1 MARGRFRNALG
12 LMGTVALVAV
22 FAIPA
27 GGAAPGSASP
37 PRELVED
44 FAANAQISRA
54 RIPTLDSGTV
64 PAATLGR
71 TTVTEIQRT
80 GPSADRFDIV
90 FLGDGYTVQE
100 QDEFLAQAQARWAEL
115 ATISP
120 YSRYQN
126 FFNVWAVNVV
136 SEESGVDNDPT
147 LGIERDTALDAY
159 YFCGGIDRLICV
171 DTAKAGKY
179 AKRAPGVDHMLVV
192 INSDTY
198 GGAGYWDRKLVTF
211 SGTNIWSAEIV
222 AHELGHSIGQ
232 LHDEYDYGD
241 GTVYSGGEPS
251 QVNVSTLT
259 ANQQVAMQRK
269 WWRWMGEPSITGYE
283 SISTWEGAVYA
294 QFGIYR
300 PSWGSI
306 MRFINWPFDQVQREA
321 MTGKFYELSNVLG
334 TNRDSP
340 LSSTA
345 TLDLGLPALVGS
357 SWTTRWT
364 VDGAPIPQW
373 DDKTVVELSELALA
387 GRAGLA
393 VRVSEG
399 TSWVRDPAVRAHL
412 SGDRAWMIVPSKG

>member
-1 MARGRFRNALG
+1 MAQGRSRSALAV
-12 LMGTVALVAV
+12 MGAAALLAV
-22 FAIPA
+22 LAIPA
-27 GGAAPGSASP
+27 GGASAGLWSP
-37 PRELVED
+37 PREPVED
-44 FAANAQISRA
+44 FAPDGQISRA
-54 RIPTLDSGTV
+54 MVPTLDSGTV
-64 PAATLGR
+64 PAAKLGR

-80 GPSADRFDIV
+80 GPSANRLDIV
-90 FLGDGYTVQE
+90 FLGDGYTAQE
-100 QDEFLAQAQARWAEL
+100 QGEFLAQAKARWAEL
-115 ATISP
+115 VTISP

-136 SEESGVDNDPT
+136 SKDSGVDNDPT
-147 LGIERDTALDAY
+147 LGIERDTALDSY

-171 DTAKAGKY
+171 DTAKAR
-179 AKRAPGVDHMLVV
+179 AFATRAPEVDLMLVV

-259 ANQQVAMQRK
+259 ADQQVAMQKK
-269 WWRWMGEPSITGYE
+269 WWRWMGEPSITGYQ

-300 PSWGSI
+300 PSWGSL

-321 MTGKFYELSNVLG
+321 MTGKFFELSKVLE
-334 TNRDSP
+334 TNSDST
-340 LSSTA
+340 LSPTA
-345 TLDLGLPALVGS
+345 TLDLGLPALVGA

-373 DDKTVVELSELALA
+373 NDKTVVELPELAI
-387 GRAGLA
+387 GVPSRLA
-393 VRVSEG
+393 VQVG
-399 TSWVRDPAVRAHL
+399 QQTSWVRDPAVLAHL
-412 SGDRAWMIVPSKG
+412 TSNRAWTIVPSDG

>member
-1 MARGRFRNALG
+1 MKRLIASLAAAALLVVLVIPTG
-12 LMGTVALVAV
+12 GVA
-22 FAIPA
+22 A
-27 GGAAPGSASP
+27 GPGAP

-44 FAANAQISRA
+44 FAANGQISRA
-54 RIPTLDSGTV
+54 MIPTLDSGTV
-64 PAATLGR
+64 SAATLGR

-80 GPSADRFDIV
+80 GLSVNRFDIV
-90 FLGDGYTVQE
+90 FLGDGYTAEE
-100 QDEFLAQAQARWAEL
+100 QDEFLAHARARWAEL

-147 LGIERDTALDAY
+147 LGIERDTALDSY
-159 YFCGGIDRLICV
+159 YFCDGIDRLICV

-179 AKRAPGVDHMLVV
+179 AKRAPEVDHTLVV

-211 SGTNIWSAEIV
+211 SATNIWSAEIV

-232 LHDEYDYGD
+232 LHDEYDYAD

-259 ANQQVAMQRK
+259 ADLQVAMQKK

-321 MTGKFYELSNVLG
+321 MTGKFFELSNVLG

-345 TLDLGLPALVGS
+345 TLDLGLPALVGA

-364 VDGAPIPQW
+364 LDGAPIPQW
-373 DDKTVVELSELALA
+373 DDKTVVELFELAIA
-387 GRAGLA
+387 RPARLA
-393 VRVSEG
+393 VQVSEE
-399 TSWVRDPAVRAHL
+399 TSWVRDPAVRVHL
-412 SGDRAWMIVPSKG
+412 TGDRAWSIVPSEG

>member
-1 MARGRFRNALG
+1 MARERFRKALG
-12 LMGTVALVAV
+12 LLGTVLVAV
-22 FAIPA
+22 LAIPA
-27 GGAAPGSASP
+27 GGAATGSASP
-37 PRELVED
+37 PREWVED
-44 FAANAQISRA
+44 FAANGRISRA
-54 RIPTLDSGTV
+54 TIPTLDSGTV
-64 PAATLGR
+64 SAATLDR

-80 GPSADRFDIV
+80 GPSANRFDVV
-90 FLGDGYTVQE
+90 FLGDGYTADE
-100 QDEFLAQAQARWAEL
+100 QDEFLAHAMARWAEL

-147 LGIERDTALDAY
+147 LGIERDTALDSY
-159 YFCGGIDRLICV
+159 YYCGGIDRLICV
-171 DTAKAGKY
+171 DTAKALRY
-179 AKRAPGVDHMLVV
+179 ARRAREVDHMLVV

-198 GGAGYWDRKLVTF
+198 GGAGYWDRNLVTF
-211 SGTNIWSAEIV
+211 SGSNVWSAEIV

-259 ANQQVAMQRK
+259 ADQQVAMQKK

-300 PSWGSI
+300 PSWASI

-321 MTGKFYELSNVLG
+321 MTGKFFELSNVLG

-340 LSSTA
+340 LRATA
-345 TLDLGLPALVGS
+345 TLDLGLPALVGA

-364 VDGAPIPQW
+364 LDGAPIPQW
-373 DDKTVVELSELALA
+373 DDKTVVELSELAIG
-387 GRAGLA
+387 GRARLA
-393 VRVSEG
+393 VTMSEE
-399 TSWVRDPAVRAHL
+399 TSWVRDPAVRAYL
-412 SGDRAWMIVPSKG
+412 TGGRAWTIVSSKG

>member
-1 MARGRFRNALG
+1 MRRPSFVA
-12 LMGTVALVAV
+12 ALVV
-22 FAIPA
+22 TFSLGGGVLGTIPA

-44 FAANAQISRA
+44 FAPNGHISRA
-54 RIPTLDSGTV
+54 RIPTLDSGKV
-64 PAATLGR
+64 PAAKLKR
-71 TTVTEIQRT
+71 AKVTEIQRT

-90 FLGDGYTVQE
+90 FLGDGYTKKE

-136 SEESGVDNDPT
+136 SNESGVDNDPT
-147 LGIERDTALDAY
+147 FGIERDTALDAY
-159 YFCGGIDRLICV
+159 YFCGGIARLICV
-171 DTAKAGKY
+171 DTAKVAEY
-179 AKRAPGVDHMLVV
+179 AQRAPEVDQMLVV

-198 GGAGYWDRKLVTF
+198 GGAGYFGIKLVTF

-222 AHELGHSIGQ
+222 AHELGHSIGELQ
-232 LHDEYDYGD
+232 DEYDYGD

-259 ANQQVAMQRK
+259 ADQQVAMQKK

-283 SISTWEGAVYA
+283 SISTWEGAVYS

-321 MTGKFYELSNVLG
+321 MTGKFFELSNVLG
-334 TNRDSP
+334 TNPDSP

-345 TLDLGLPALVGS
+345 TLDLGLPALIGS

-387 GRAGLA
+387 GPAGLA
-393 VRVSEG
+393 VRVSEE

-412 SGDRAWMIVPSKG
+412 TGDLAWTIVLSKG

>member
-1 MARGRFRNALG
+1 MKRLIASLAATAL
-12 LMGTVALVAV
+12 LVV
-22 FAIPA
+22 LVIPA
-27 GGAAPGSASP
+27 GGVAAGSWAP

-44 FAANAQISRA
+44 FAANGQISRA
-54 RIPTLDSGTV
+54 MIPTLDSGTV
-64 PAATLGR
+64 SAAKLGR

-80 GPSADRFDIV
+80 GPSANRFDIV
-90 FLGDGYTVQE
+90 FLGDGYTAQE
-100 QDEFLAQAQARWAEL
+100 QDEFLAHAQARWAEL

-120 YSRYQN
+120 YSRYQS

-159 YFCGGIDRLICV
+159 YFCDGIDRLICV
-171 DTAKAGKY
+171 DTAKAAKY
-179 AKRAPGVDHMLVV
+179 AKRAPEVDTTLVV

-211 SGTNIWSAEIV
+211 SATNIWSAEIV

-232 LHDEYDYGD
+232 LHDEYDYAD

-259 ANQQVAMQRK
+259 ADLQVAMQKK

-321 MTGKFYELSNVLG
+321 MTGKFFELSNVLG

-364 VDGAPIPQW
+364 LDGEPIPQW
-373 DDKTVVELSELALA
+373 DDKTAVELSELAIA
-387 GRAGLA
+387 RPARLA
-393 VRVSEG
+393 VQVSEE
-399 TSWVRDPAVRAHL
+399 TSWVRDPAVRVHL
-412 SGDRAWMIVPSKG
+412 TGDRAWGIVPG